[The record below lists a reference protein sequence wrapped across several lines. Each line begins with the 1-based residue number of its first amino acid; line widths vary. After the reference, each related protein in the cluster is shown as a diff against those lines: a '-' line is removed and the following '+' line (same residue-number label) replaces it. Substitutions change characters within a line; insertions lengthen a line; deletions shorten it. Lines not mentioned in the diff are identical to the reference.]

1 MRRLSMGRR
10 ALIGTLTLLAAMAC
24 GDDDE
29 PDAYGNFEATE
40 VVVSAQTSGQ
50 IERFTPTEGMYLRR
64 DAVVALIDT
73 TQLALEIR
81 QLLAQRAA
89 VASRGAEVGEQL
101 GALTVQ
107 HEIARRAYERTQRL
121 HAEQAATVQ
130 QLDQAEREY
139 RVLGAQIEALRAQRR
154 SVGMETAST
163 DARVAQIRDRL
174 SKSSVANPQ
183 AGTVLAT
190 YARAGEV
197 VQAGQPLYRIA
208 ELDTLTLR
216 AWVSGAQL
224 GAVRLGQAVRVHI
237 DAGGASERREL
248 VGTVTWISPEA
259 EFTPTPV
266 QTRDER
272 ADLVYAVKV
281 RVANPDGI
289 LKIGMPADVSL
300 AAIAPATDRPIPE
313 RP

>member
-1 MRRLSMGRR
+1 MRTLPMGGR
-10 ALIGTLTLLAAMAC
+10 APLAALVLAVVMAC
-24 GDDDE
+24 GEDGVA
-29 PDAYGNFEATE
+29 DAYGNFEATE

-50 IERFTPTEGMYLRR
+50 IERFTPTEGMYLQR
-64 DAVVALIDT
+64 DAVAALIDT
-73 TQLALEIR
+73 TQLALEVR

-89 VASRGAEVGEQL
+89 MASRGAEVDEQL
-101 GALTVQ
+101 DALAVQ

-121 HAEQAATVQ
+121 HAAQAATVQ
-130 QLDQAEREY
+130 QLDQAEREF

-174 SKSSVANPQ
+174 ARSSVANPQ

-197 VQAGQPLYRIA
+197 VQSGQPLYRIA

-224 GAVRLGQAVRVHI
+224 GSVRLGQLVRVRI
-237 DAGGASERREL
+237 DAGGAAEQRAL

-289 LKIGMPADVSL
+289 LKIGMPADISL
-300 AAIAPATDRPIPE
+300 AAIAPATDRPTPV